1 MSCAGLNAHGSGE
14 GIKEQRTAR
23 QGLPKKAKTKQSK
36 PKKKKKNKP
45 QNRSGYERKQR
56 ETGSGKKVLVMYYFL
71 IRVVIT
77 HM

>member
-36 PKKKKKNKP
+36 PKKKKKKKTP
-45 QNRSGYERKQR
+45 KQ
-56 ETGSGKKVLVMYYFL
+56 KWL
-71 IRVVIT
+71 
-77 HM
+77 